1 MIDRPRND
9 LFPFLLVSVPVAIYA
24 AFLGWLYSPALKVM
38 VSWWERED
46 FNYCYLVPCVVAYIL
61 WEKHRDF
68 LAVPSQPSWWGV
80 AIVALGLGVYW
91 VGELGGEFFTLYL
104 SCWLVVVGLC
114 WLHLG
119 WRKLRVIWFPLF
131 LLVTLFP
138 IPNILYRQLSVN
150 LQLISSELGV
160 AAIRLVGMTAY
171 REGNIIDLGFTKLQ
185 VVEACNGLRYI
196 FPLLVLGMILAYFYR
211 AALWKRLTLIA
222 AVVPLAILVNS
233 GRIAFAA
240 LSHQLWGASV
250 AEGILHD
257 FSGWAIFMV
266 SLLILLCLQ
275 WVLTRLPPRAAA
287 PAPASPSDARED
299 SCEQEDHG
307 ARHPMVFR
315 PARPLVALLL
325 IGITLALS
333 AQVEFR
339 ERVPI
344 GQPLEGFPLTLA
356 DWTGTRGK
364 LEDEYLKALQFSDYT
379 LIDYRRGVDEAIN
392 FYVAYYETQRKGE
405 SIHSPETCLLGGGWV
420 FKEKGRLEL
429 PLSGEPGRA
438 IAVNRV
444 VMETPGSA
452 MLGYFWFPQ
461 RGRILTSAVELKLY
475 TFWDALTR
483 QRTDG
488 ALVRVLTPIRS
499 QEPVATAEARLQ
511 AFVREAVPA
520 LDRFLPGAR
529 LD

>member
-1 MIDRPRND
+1 MIDRVRQD
-9 LFPFLLVSVPVAIYA
+9 VFPVLIVTVPAVIYA
-24 AFLGWLYSPALKVM
+24 MFLGWLYSPAFRVM
-38 VSWWERED
+38 VSWWDRED
-46 FNYCYLVPCVVAYIL
+46 FNYCYLVPFVVAYIL
-61 WEKHRDF
+61 WEKRAEF
-68 LAVPSQPSWWGV
+68 LAVPSRPSWRGMAV
-80 AIVALGLGVYW
+80 VGLGLAVYW
-91 VGELGGEFFTLYL
+91 LGELGGEFFTLYF

-114 WLHLG
+114 WIHFG
-119 WRKLRVIWFPLF
+119 WNRLRVLGFPLL

-138 IPNILYRQLSVN
+138 IPDFLYRQLSVN

-160 AAIRLVGMTAY
+160 AAIRLIGMTAY

-196 FPLLVLGMILAYFYR
+196 FPLLVLGMILTYFFR
-211 AALWKRLTLIA
+211 AALWKRLALIA
-222 AVVPLAILVNS
+222 AVVPLAIVINS

-240 LSHQLWGASV
+240 LSHQLWGATV

-266 SLLILLCLQ
+266 SLTILLGFQ
-275 WVLTRLPPRAAA
+275 WLLSRLPPRDATSSRRDA
-287 PAPASPSDARED
+287 PDATPNPAETPRIVSRD
-299 SCEQEDHG
+299 
-307 ARHPMVFR
+307 PMALR

-325 IGITLALS
+325 IGATLVLS
-333 AQVEFR
+333 SQIEFR
-339 ERVPI
+339 ERIPI
-344 GQPLEGFPLTLA
+344 NRPLGGFPLVLG
-356 DWTGTRGK
+356 DWNGTKGK
-364 LEDEYLKALQFSDYT
+364 LEEEYLRALQFSDYT
-379 LIDYRRGVDEAIN
+379 LIDYRRGPDETVN

-420 FKEKGRLEL
+420 FKEKGRIAF
-429 PLSGEPGRA
+429 PLAADTGRT
-438 IAVNRV
+438 IVVNRV

-452 MLGYFWFPQ
+452 MVGYFWFPQ

-475 TFWDALTR
+475 NFWDALTR

-499 QEPVATAEARLQ
+499 QESIATADARLQ
-511 AFVREAVPA
+511 DFVREATPV
-520 LDRFLPGAR
+520 LEGFLPGTQ